1 MKSILCQ
8 INKQPVKAKYTSDE
22 LECFLDT
29 IEYNV
34 GDKILLV
41 GHIGNLGKRLRGLG
55 TSVTILENSNYE
67 DVSYSLVYNENCKV
81 VKGKLEFLPFDDNQF
96 NKIIIV
102 DQFNVITDCEKASS
116 EIQRVLKG
124 NGEVI
129 LEDLNLKNLKV
140 KLNYLKHKFCS
151 SVAKIHYPHE
161 VFNIFSRL
169 NFDGMIKESN
179 KLKYIYV
186 GKRR

>member
-67 DVSYSLVYNENCKV
+67 DVCYSLVYNENCNV

-102 DQFNVITDCEKASS
+102 DQFNVIT
-116 EIQRVLKG
+116 
-124 NGEVI
+124 
-129 LEDLNLKNLKV
+129 
-140 KLNYLKHKFCS
+140 
-151 SVAKIHYPHE
+151 
-161 VFNIFSRL
+161 
-169 NFDGMIKESN
+169 
-179 KLKYIYV
+179 
-186 GKRR
+186 

>member
-1 MKSILCQ
+1 M
-8 INKQPVKAKYTSDE
+8 
-22 LECFLDT
+22 DT

-67 DVSYSLVYNENCKV
+67 DVCYSLVYNENCNV

-102 DQFNVITDCEKASS
+102 D
-116 EIQRVLKG
+116 
-124 NGEVI
+124 
-129 LEDLNLKNLKV
+129 NLMLLQIV
-140 KLNYLKHKFCS
+140 KKLH
-151 SVAKIHYPHE
+151 
-161 VFNIFSRL
+161 
-169 NFDGMIKESN
+169 
-179 KLKYIYV
+179 LKY
-186 GKRR
+186 KEC